1 MFEDK
6 ATYERIKQLG
16 ILTPQRIAGLYDI
29 AFEDIVWCS
38 FFDPALAFKATIPRR
53 RNGTNFSSGG
63 PMENDVHGSQ
73 KYFHLISLQIDK

>member
-63 PMENDVHGSQ
+63 PWRMTCMDHKNT
-73 KYFHLISLQIDK
+73 FI